1 MRGPAGQ
8 LRGRAARLVRLMPS
22 GPSNAARTPFV
33 LLVVVLLGGGLIT
46 LLVLNSALNEGSFRL
61 SELKKRT
68 TGLTD
73 EQQALQHDVDNFS
86 KPDALE
92 RRARE
97 LGMVPGGS
105 PAFLNPDG
113 TVRGVPAETT
123 AEPTPTPTPPQPKS
137 SPPAA
142 PGATASTAATPTT
155 TATASATGAPPPVTT
170 QVAPSPAAMD
180 PASAPSFG
188 RPGAAAQP
196 STFTPPPAGALTPAD
211 TPSTSPGR

>member
-1 MRGPAGQ
+1 MSRPAGQ
-8 LRGRAARLVRLMPS
+8 LKGRAARLVRLMPA

-68 TGLTD
+68 TELTD
-73 EQQALQHDVDNFS
+73 EQQALQRDVDNFS
-86 KPDALE
+86 EPDALE

-123 AEPTPTPTPPQPKS
+123 AEPVPPPQPKTS
-137 SPPAA
+137 APAA
-142 PGATASTAATPTT
+142 SP
-155 TATASATGAPPPVTT
+155 ASA
-170 QVAPSPAAMD
+170 SPAAG
-180 PASAPSFG
+180 PGPSAPAPPAPLPSAT
-188 RPGAAAQP
+188 PSGAAANGAAVPNAAANGAAVP
-196 STFTPPPAGALTPAD
+196 STSATSTSATPPAGARTPAQQ
-211 TPSTSPGR
+211 TPTSPGR

>member
-1 MRGPAGQ
+1 MRGGAVSRPAGQ
-8 LRGRAARLVRLMPS
+8 LKGRAARLVRLMPA

-68 TGLTD
+68 TELTD
-73 EQQALQHDVDNFS
+73 EQQALQRDVDNFS

-123 AEPTPTPTPPQPKS
+123 AEPVPPPQPKS
-137 SPPAA
+137 SAPAA
-142 PGATASTAATPTT
+142 P
-155 TATASATGAPPPVTT
+155 
-170 QVAPSPAAMD
+170 
-180 PASAPSFG
+180 PASASRGAGP
-188 RPGAAAQP
+188 RPGAPAPPAPSLSATSSGAAVPGTSAP
-196 STFTPPPAGALTPAD
+196 STSAIPPAGTRTPAEQ
-211 TPSTSPGR
+211 TPTSPGR

>member
-1 MRGPAGQ
+1 MSRPAGQ
-8 LRGRAARLVRLMPS
+8 LKGRAARLVRLMPA

-68 TGLTD
+68 TELTD
-73 EQQALQHDVDNFS
+73 EQQALQRDVDNFS

-123 AEPTPTPTPPQPKS
+123 AEPVPPPQPKS
-137 SPPAA
+137 SAPAA
-142 PGATASTAATPTT
+142 PPAPPAPPASPAAGPR
-155 TATASATGAPPPVTT
+155 TGAPAPP
-170 QVAPSPAAMD
+170 APSPSATPSGAAA
-180 PASAPSFG
+180 PGTSA
-188 RPGAAAQP
+188 PGAAPGTSAI
-196 STFTPPPAGALTPAD
+196 PPAGTRTPAEQ
-211 TPSTSPGR
+211 TPTSPGR